1 MLNIIADFLINT
13 LYYLRSLTDIF
24 DKFSDIKL
32 ATKNNMA
39 YKSVIA
45 KQKNVSS

>member
-1 MLNIIADFLINT
+1 MLNIADFLINAH
-13 LYYLRSLTDIF
+13 YLRSLTDIF